1 MPEDAQARILKTM
14 ARTETN
20 DTSDIVLFLA
30 SKKSRRVSGSVVS
43 ANRGYLTFCRR
54 IYSSV
59 VTVNGSPMVYAISCH
74 SLIFNQLILF
84 MEDFKNSVS
93 G

>member
-1 MPEDAQARILKTM
+1 M
-14 ARTETN
+14 ARTETS

-43 ANRGYLTFCRR
+43 ANRGYLTFWRR